1 MTQAFGPSSGLMEG
15 AMPDGVVGCCDNLAC
30 HLDNRQAEILD
41 WGCGDGEVG
50 AVLSGLGYR
59 FIDGM
64 DAASGMLARARARG
78 AYRRLFSAGSP
89 ADLPDRSYDAV
100 IASRVFSGEDASPE
114 VLGGLVRLLRAGG
127 VMSLA
132 VAPGGGLADA
142 CERMCR
148 AGALLKMKATWDRL
162 PATGEP
168 ALWLPV
174 LGRF

>member
-1 MTQAFGPSSGLMEG
+1 
-15 AMPDGVVGCCDNLAC
+15 MPDGVAGCCDNLAC

-41 WGCGDGEVG
+41 WGCGDGEIGV
-50 AVLSGLGYR
+50 VLSGLGYR

-64 DAASGMLARARARG
+64 DATSNMLAKARARG

-89 ADLPDRSYDAV
+89 AELPDRSYDAV
-100 IASRVFSGEDASPE
+100 VASRFFCGDDASCE
-114 VLGGLVRLLRAGG
+114 VLDGLVRLLRAGG

-148 AGALLKMKATWDRL
+148 AGALLKMEATWDRL

-168 ALWLPV
+168 GLRFLV